1 MGSIEPSRRRVT
13 AGWWRP
19 VLALLALGLLAW
31 TVDPARLLLV
41 LRRTD
46 PEPLLAGVTLGL
58 AATLVAAVLFRRI
71 LRLCGLRP
79 TLGAVLAANL
89 AGDFYAL
96 SLPGGAAVGGAVRL
110 VRLAADAREV
120 ARVLA
125 ALLANRLQEVGVQ
138 LGMALLALPFVAREL
153 PLPGALALVLGSA
166 TLAAAAAYAGL
177 FHRDAR
183 RLALLAAGPL
193 CPRGSIR
200 RSRLRRALAAL
211 AVLDHARTLACHA
224 PSVALACLRFLLG
237 CLAVVVFAHA
247 IGSPIDLAVAMWV
260 RGLTAVVLMLP
271 VSIAG
276 LGVREV
282 SFVAL
287 LAPFGVPPAHGLVLA
302 LLVFATQL
310 LNALPGAWLE
320 LRGGRGVGL
329 PRAA

>member
-1 MGSIEPSRRRVT
+1 MV
-13 AGWWRP
+13 AWWR
-19 VLALLALGLLAW
+19 VLLAFLSLGLLAW
-31 TVDPARLLLV
+31 TVEPARLVAV
-41 LRRTD
+41 LRRAD
-46 PEPLLAGVTLGL
+46 PEPLLAGLVLGL
-58 AATLVAAVLFRRI
+58 GATLVAAFLFRRI
-71 LRLCGLRP
+71 LLICGLRP
-79 TLGAVLAANL
+79 TLGRVLAANL

-110 VRLAADAREV
+110 VRLAADAREI

-153 PLPGALALVLGSA
+153 PLPGGLALVLGSA
-166 TLAAAAAYAGL
+166 TLAAAVAYAGL
-177 FHRDAR
+177 FHRDTR
-183 RLALLAAGPL
+183 RLALAAAGPL
-193 CPRGSIR
+193 FPRGSCR

-211 AVLDHARTLACHA
+211 AVLDHARTLASHA
-224 PSVALACLRFLLG
+224 PSLALSCLRFVLG
-237 CLAVVVFAHA
+237 CLAVVVFSHA

-260 RGLTAVVLMLP
+260 RGLSAVVLMLP
-271 VSIAG
+271 ISIAG

-287 LAPFGVPPAHGLVLA
+287 LAPFGVPPAHGLALA

-320 LRGGRGVGL
+320 LRGGRGFGVQR
-329 PRAA
+329 PA